1 LGDFDGED
9 GRQASTGAA
18 FTVQQTVL
26 DNLGL
31 IVALVMLGLLI
42 FLAFVILSLI
52 SQGAL
57 AESVAAIDWGES
69 RSFSSAWR
77 AGLSNF
83 WPVLGQVVLFIL
95 IGLGF
100 LLVIGIPVV
109 AFVFGIFAATGST
122 GLRMLFVVPAVLVAI
137 VLLIIVFIPMTVI
150 SQFALRKLVVGG
162 KRLVAAIGSGYRLLA
177 TASSGAISGGACS
190 CG

>member
-1 LGDFDGED
+1 MGDFDGED

-42 FLAFVILSLI
+42 FLVFVILSLI

-83 WPVLGQVVLFIL
+83 WPVLEQVVLFIL

-109 AFVFGIFAATGST
+109 AFIFGIFATGST
-122 GLRMLFVVPAVLVAI
+122 GLRILFVVPAVLVAI
-137 VLLIIVFIPMTVI
+137 VPLIVVFISMTVI
-150 SQFALRKLVVGG
+150 SQ
-162 KRLVAAIGSGYRLLA
+162 SP
-177 TASSGAISGGACS
+177 
-190 CG
+190 